1 MHVVSL
7 KYYCLALDALSTSP
21 KPLNMSIFIYQ
32 KMHYC
37 TIWPPVCPN
46 FAMKTSAEHLVLKI
60 GVAAV
65 LAHKFE
71 KLQTNQ
77 SSCI

>member
-7 KYYCLALDALSTSP
+7 KYYCLAPDTLFTSP

-37 TIWPPVCPN
+37 TIWPPVCPDS
-46 FAMKTSAEHLVLKI
+46 AMRTSADHPVLEM

-65 LAHKFE
+65 LAHEFE
-71 KLQTNQ
+71 KLQANQ